1 MKLARLWGWS
11 VVLSSVLL
19 GSLAWS
25 QQQTIEEL
33 ERRFNE
39 KIAAKTK
46 KEAAQRQARKKSDRP
61 VETRQAQEPV
71 ARPTERFVLTDGGTI
86 RDSTTG
92 LEWSQ
97 SDNGSDI
104 DWEDATRYCDNKG
117 GNWRLPASSELQG
130 IYDVSLSIP
139 CGTSTC
145 RTSPKFRLTEWGF
158 WSNERASSSEAFDVT
173 LYSGG
178 RGADHVGDRDSR
190 RSGFGCAASL
200 SMVLGYLVIW

>member
-71 ARPTERFVLTDGGTI
+71 ARPEARFVLTPAGTI

-104 DWEDATRYCDNKG
+104 DWEEATRYCDNKG
-117 GNWRLPASSELQG
+117 GGWRLPTSSELQG
-130 IYDVSLSIP
+130 IYDVSLSVS
-139 CGTSTC
+139 CGGSTC
-145 RTSPKFRLTEWGF
+145 STYLMFRLTGSTF
-158 WSNERASSSEAFDVT
+158 WSNDRDG
-173 LYSGG
+173 YSGASYVFLNDGSRYALHVVYISNG
-178 RGADHVGDRDSR
+178 RALCVR
-190 RSGFGCAASL
+190 RP
-200 SMVLGYLVIW
+200 